1 MSFRFG
7 GRAEE
12 NVHILYLKKHLDI
25 EKKTN
30 TRSKGKGREK
40 IIFKIIKHKNPGAY
54 YIIKYV
60 FKKKPTNYYT
70 YVYESIKYSALVRNT
85 HIPSLL
91 SLTERDSGV
100 HPAAGLL
107 WPRVSL
113 GAPSPSSP
121 PPPPGTGA
129 RRGSPAPYPRRG
141 QCQRTNVPFPF
152 LPHSERPS
160 LSQTPTSPS
169 PALIRSAL
177 SKLVVSSPTLSH
189 LTPLFPSLRE
199 VRCSRT
205 GPATLTGR
213 FAQARA
219 RTQRTHTARHTSP
232 PHPATSPV
240 DCLTHPPRAGRPT

>member
-1 MSFRFG
+1 MLVWLVGFLPFSCVDEDNLGFSFVSSFGFG

-12 NVHILYLKKHLDI
+12 NVHSLYFKNTSTF
-25 EKKTN
+25 KKTN

-100 HPAAGLL
+100 RPAAGLL
-107 WPRVSL
+107 WPRVSP
-113 GAPSPSSP
+113 GAPSPFLA

-129 RRGSPAPYPRRG
+129 RRGSPAPSPAEVNANEQTSLFPPSPLRAPFFEPDANLTLTSINQERAQQVG
-141 QCQRTNVPFPF
+141 SFLPDPFPRNTT
-152 LPHSERPS
+152 LPPPS
-160 LSQTPTSPS
+160 
-169 PALIRSAL
+169 
-177 SKLVVSSPTLSH
+177 
-189 LTPLFPSLRE
+189 
-199 VRCSRT
+199 
-205 GPATLTGR
+205 GR
-213 FAQARA
+213 FDAPGQV
-219 RTQRTHTARHTSP
+219 QP
-232 PHPATSPV
+232 
-240 DCLTHPPRAGRPT
+240 C